1 MRAKGQGRPGHRR
14 PAIFPKLVFL
24 YTKKLH
30 GEGKL
35 LYHLVKEGIRCSAK
49 AMYPDWLSLDL
60 PDEKLVKTAHAP
72 HFEPAIAKVFHK
84 YHKFGVSRWYLDDNG
99 DVQQNPE

>member
-1 MRAKGQGRPGHRR
+1 MRAKGQGKPGHRR

-30 GEGKL
+30 GEGKP

-49 AMYPDWLSLDL
+49 AMYPD
-60 PDEKLVKTAHAP
+60 
-72 HFEPAIAKVFHK
+72 
-84 YHKFGVSRWYLDDNG
+84 
-99 DVQQNPE
+99 